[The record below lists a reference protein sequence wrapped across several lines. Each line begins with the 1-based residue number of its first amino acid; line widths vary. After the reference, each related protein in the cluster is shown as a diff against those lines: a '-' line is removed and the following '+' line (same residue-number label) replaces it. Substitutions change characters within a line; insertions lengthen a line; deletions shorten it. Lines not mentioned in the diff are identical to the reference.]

1 MLAQL
6 DSHTMIA
13 VTDLGRARQFY
24 EDRLGLTGAEE
35 VKGLWVYAGSAG
47 SRFCLF
53 ASPLAGTAKNA
64 VMGWQTADI
73 AAEVLQL
80 KSRGVVFEEYD
91 LPNFKT
97 INSVVSSA
105 SGQSAWFKDSE
116 GNMLGLVQW
125 IDEGNN
131 SI

>member
-47 SRFCLF
+47 S
-53 ASPLAGTAKNA
+53 
-64 VMGWQTADI
+64 
-73 AAEVLQL
+73 
-80 KSRGVVFEEYD
+80 VVR
-91 LPNFKT
+91 
-97 INSVVSSA
+97 SA

-125 IDEGNN
+125 IDDGE
-131 SI
+131 